1 VWSSVGFHV
10 FGMLWNVPVTGQAG
24 VLDGAVFWSRPA
36 VDRACARGLSAEKR
50 IPALMWVA
58 YCGSALTAYFQSF
71 IYGVR
76 CALSDAACLRVN
88 SASRIELTL
97 EPVSS

>member
-1 VWSSVGFHV
+1 MVSLVELYSGLRRWSTG
-10 FGMLWNVPVTGQAG
+10 GLDLW
-24 VLDGAVFWSRPA
+24 PA

-76 CALSDAACLRVN
+76 CALGESHSL
-88 SASRIELTL
+88 S
-97 EPVSS
+97 